1 VASVISLLKNEDVI
15 YQGRCFAKEGFPFA
29 VSGFGI
35 LKFNS
40 FNILCR
46 KLLKAQ
52 LFSKISSLFLSHLH
66 IFLFDSFF
74 VFSSLCSSCMS
85 SFVFCIL
92 FFLPHVPPFVSL
104 FLPSV
109 FVWCRVSASIMV
121 DVCLLHLDLQQK
133 LSSQASVTGPD
144 RELMKAVGKV

>member
-1 VASVISLLKNEDVI
+1 MLFIKSDVLLKKVFHLLFLALE
-15 YQGRCFAKEGFPFA
+15 
-29 VSGFGI
+29 SS
-35 LKFNS
+35 NS
-40 FNILCR
+40 TASISYVGSFW
-46 KLLKAQ
+46 KPT
-52 LFSKISSLFLSHLH
+52 LFSKISALFLSH

-109 FVWCRVSASIMV
+109 FIWCRVSASIMV

-133 LSSQASVTGPD
+133 LSRQASVTGPY
-144 RELMKAVGKV
+144 RKLMKAVGKV